1 MHVTGRATL
10 LMHLGITHI
19 SLIANDHFEHV
30 DMFITSLLTDNLW
43 KKSRQNGN

>member
-1 MHVTGRATL
+1 MTGRATL

-30 DMFITSLLTDNLW
+30 DMFITSLLTDNL
-43 KKSRQNGN
+43 